1 MSSTDN
7 MSHDEILSSFKAMRD
22 QLSALEKAVK
32 GLLKSAAKKASNPD
46 APKRQAGPW
55 ALWAKAMPEV
65 HPAEFAAFEVAKQAE
80 MTDGK
85 KPRGLHILF
94 AKKWRDEHEAEWK
107 AFEASHVAA
116 VASAPPAP
124 VAVAPASAPA
134 EPPATPVKASAAA
147 GTPAPAPRAPK
158 KVPKKA
164 VGGAGAAPADE

>member
-1 MSSTDN
+1 MSN
-7 MSHDEILSSFKAMRD
+7 DEILSSFKAMRD

-32 GLLKSAAKKASNPD
+32 GLLKSASKKVSNPD

-65 HPAEFAAFEVAKQAE
+65 HPAEFAAFEAAKQAE

-94 AKKWRDEHEAEWK
+94 AKKWRDEHEDEWK
-107 AFEASHVAA
+107 AFEAAHATA

-124 VAVAPASAPA
+124 APTPA
-134 EPPATPVKASAAA
+134 EAPSTPVKASAAA
-147 GTPAPAPRAPK
+147 PAPAPRAPK

-164 VGGAGAAPADE
+164 AGGAGAPPTDE

>member
-7 MSHDEILSSFKAMRD
+7 MSNDEILASFKAIRD
-22 QLSALEKAVK
+22 QLTTLEKAVK
-32 GLLKSAAKKASNPD
+32 AALKSAGKKVVNPD

-65 HPAEFAAFEVAKQAE
+65 HPAEFAAFEAEKQAE

-107 AFEASHVAA
+107 AFEASHAAA
-116 VASAPPAP
+116 VVHEESAP
-124 VAVAPASAPA
+124 
-134 EPPATPVKASAAA
+134 KASAAA
-147 GTPAPAPRAPK
+147 PAPAPAPAPETPKKAVGGAGAEAPRAPK

-164 VGGAGAAPADE
+164 VGGAGAADA

>member
-1 MSSTDN
+1 
-7 MSHDEILSSFKAMRD
+7 MSHDDILSSFKAMRD
-22 QLSALEKAVK
+22 QLTALEKAVK
-32 GLLKSAAKKASNPD
+32 GLLKSATKKASNPD

-94 AKKWRDEHEAEWK
+94 AKKWRDEHEEEWK
-107 AFEASHVAA
+107 AFEASHATA
-116 VASAPPAP
+116 TASAPPAP
-124 VAVAPASAPA
+124 APTPA
-134 EPPATPVKASAAA
+134 EPPSTPVKASAAA
-147 GTPAPAPRAPK
+147 GTPTPAPAPRAPK

-164 VGGAGAAPADE
+164 VGGAGAADA

>member
-1 MSSTDN
+1 
-7 MSHDEILSSFKAMRD
+7 MSHDEILASFKTMRD
-22 QLSALEKAVK
+22 QLSTLEKAVK
-32 GLLKSAAKKASNPD
+32 AALKSAGKKAVNPD

-65 HPAEFAAFEVAKQAE
+65 HPAEFAAFEAEKQAE

-107 AFEASHVAA
+107 AFEASHSAA
-116 VASAPPAP
+116 VAHEEAVAPKASAAAPAPESAPPAP
-124 VAVAPASAPA
+124 ETPKKPAGGAGAPAS
-134 EPPATPVKASAAA
+134 
-147 GTPAPAPRAPK
+147 APRAPK

-164 VGGAGAAPADE
+164 AAGSPAEGH

>member
-7 MSHDEILSSFKAMRD
+7 MSNDEILSSFKAMRD
-22 QLSALEKAVK
+22 QLTALEKAVK
-32 GLLKSAAKKASNPD
+32 GLLKSASKKTSNPD

-65 HPAEFAAFEVAKQAE
+65 HPAEFAAFEAAKQAE

-94 AKKWRDEHEAEWK
+94 AKKWRDEHEEEWK
-107 AFEASHVAA
+107 AFEASHAAAVVAA
-116 VASAPPAP
+116 APAP
-124 VAVAPASAPA
+124 APTPA
-134 EPPATPVKASAAA
+134 EAPSTPVKASAAA
-147 GTPAPAPRAPK
+147 PAPAPAPRAPK

-164 VGGAGAAPADE
+164 AGGAGAPPADE

>member
-7 MSHDEILSSFKAMRD
+7 MTHDEILASFKAIRD
-22 QLSALEKAVK
+22 QLTTLEKAVK
-32 GLLKSAAKKASNPD
+32 AALKSAGKKAVNPD

-65 HPAEFAAFEVAKQAE
+65 HPAEFAEFEKAKQAE

-107 AFEASHVAA
+107 AFEASHAAA
-116 VASAPPAP
+116 VAHEAPAP
-124 VAVAPASAPA
+124 SACAAAPAPAPA
-134 EPPATPVKASAAA
+134 PETPKKGA
-147 GTPAPAPRAPK
+147 GGAGAEAPRAPK

-164 VGGAGAAPADE
+164 AGGAGAPPADE

>member
-1 MSSTDN
+1 
-7 MSHDEILSSFKAMRD
+7 MSHDDILSSFKAMRD
-22 QLSALEKAVK
+22 QLTALEKAVK

-94 AKKWRDEHEAEWK
+94 AKKWRDEHEEEWK
-107 AFEASHVAA
+107 AFEASHAAA

-124 VAVAPASAPA
+124 APTPA
-134 EPPATPVKASAAA
+134 EPPSTPVKASAAA
-147 GTPAPAPRAPK
+147 GTPTPAPAPRAPK

-164 VGGAGAAPADE
+164 VGGAGAADA